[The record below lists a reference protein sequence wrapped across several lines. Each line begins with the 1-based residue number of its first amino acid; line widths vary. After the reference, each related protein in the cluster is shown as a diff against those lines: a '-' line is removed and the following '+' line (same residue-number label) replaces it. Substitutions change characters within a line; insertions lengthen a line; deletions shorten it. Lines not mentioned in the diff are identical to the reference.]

1 MNIKKSPEYSG
12 YFLFCD
18 IVHRQVVSLL
28 SWNYDDI
35 ETDPREVGLYDTT
48 VVGVI
53 CLPFFTH
60 EKVKSSTNRPDHRI
74 STITRTTRIISV
86 SDILRMFGSVYYFWI
101 DSTGDEPLIYDCE
114 VVVSVSWVA
123 GMMIGSSSL

>member
-12 YFLFCD
+12 DFLFCD
-18 IVHRQVVSLL
+18 IVYRHIVSLL
-28 SWNYDDI
+28 SWNHDDI
-35 ETDPREVGLYDTT
+35 ESNPREVWLYDTAIVS
-48 VVGVI
+48 VV

-60 EKVKSSTNRPDHRI
+60 EKVKSSTNRPDHHI
-74 STITRTTRIISV
+74 STITRTTGIVSV
-86 SDILRMFGSVYYFWI
+86 SDILRMFGSVHYLGI
-101 DSTGDEPLIYDCE
+101 DSTGDEPLIYESE